1 MDLETTREKSG
12 MFYDVKSKND
22 VSEIGQLLSILTI
35 LDR

>member
-22 VSEIGQLLSILTI
+22 VSEIGQLVH
-35 LDR
+35 